1 MRDLRDG
8 WPVVILAL
16 VRRPLAARDV
26 LVSLFVLVAFQM
38 TWTACKLAARAVF
51 SSNEVHTFSR
61 LPANN
66 MLFAILVS
74 ICTRMLSSIR
84 PRSASLV
91 LPDISLLSITPAII
105 YYLRLFN
112 VQMMIPPDHATQ
124 SQSDILDLGKLRED
138 DSSYFSDNRRG

>member
-1 MRDLRDG
+1 MRRAR
-8 WPVVILAL
+8 LAL
-16 VRRPLAARDV
+16 RPHRFPNGLDGM
-26 LVSLFVLVAFQM
+26 Q
-38 TWTACKLAARAVF
+38 ACSKGSVQR
-51 SSNEVHTFSR
+51 SNECHTFSR
-61 LPANN
+61 LHANN

-105 YYLRLFN
+105 YCLRLFN
-112 VQMMIPPDHATQ
+112 VQMMIPPDLATQ